1 MEIVGHCAKVSKLG
15 TIEEVFQVVGADEL
29 LHNSTNLD
37 VLLTVGHCRVTD
49 DERDVAV
56 DIDIS
61 EQRPLGNTPAKV
73 VESVGLV
80 QIGVRVVERLDKDGV
95 VPADGTVNEG
105 IDTAAIDLRE
115 LLNKVALR
123 MPNSDSR

>member
-1 MEIVGHCAKVSKLG
+1 LG